1 MERSKTEQY
10 TFGVDEKETLEKIS
24 IVEASVGQNIQ
35 ERNQRELIATKYY
48 SEFVI
53 NTPKGP
59 VTLNNV
65 FITAEKNEQ
74 GQMSYHFRWITEN
87 GNGEQTVEENLVV
100 DENGKAHATEG
111 LKEYLGDEE
120 IDIEKL
126 MTENDIQQG
135 RLKGISEKA
144 EPEEIEKVMEKQDG
158 KANQEKEKEQE
169 NAGKDEETQE
179 IEEDL
184 KAQGQDLELVN
195 IRKIKDSHVAE
206 RMPEVFSDS
215 DEHAQAYSKKL
226 NKFVMLEKKDGP
238 TNDENKNEKI
248 HSSKGQWQINDK
260 VEPAKTTLRT
270 IISIDENGEK
280 IERKVPYALMKT
292 NRDDKEIAVNIGQYG
307 EVNIETVD
315 VLPCQER
322 IARGVREQGEGL
334 NREEA
339 VQIRRE
345 FQTQG
350 KEYPHDLA
358 HQVENIEDAQRESNQ
373 VVDYDITP
381 DDYIPNTETTW
392 RELMEETGESLSQL
406 VERFNKDMAKSEGK
420 EESKSI
426 VQKIVDDYQM
436 VSHEH
441 NRG

>member
-1 MERSKTEQY
+1 
-10 TFGVDEKETLEKIS
+10 
-24 IVEASVGQNIQ
+24 
-35 ERNQRELIATKYY
+35 
-48 SEFVI
+48 
-53 NTPKGP
+53 
-59 VTLNNV
+59 
-65 FITAEKNEQ
+65 
-74 GQMSYHFRWITEN
+74 
-87 GNGEQTVEENLVV
+87 
-100 DENGKAHATEG
+100 
-111 LKEYLGDEE
+111 
-120 IDIEKL
+120 
-126 MTENDIQQG
+126 
-135 RLKGISEKA
+135 
-144 EPEEIEKVMEKQDG
+144 
-158 KANQEKEKEQE
+158 
-169 NAGKDEETQE
+169 
-179 IEEDL
+179 
-184 KAQGQDLELVN
+184 
-195 IRKIKDSHVAE
+195 
-206 RMPEVFSDS
+206 
-215 DEHAQAYSKKL
+215 
-226 NKFVMLEKKDGP
+226 
-238 TNDENKNEKI
+238 
-248 HSSKGQWQINDK
+248 
-260 VEPAKTTLRT
+260 
-270 IISIDENGEK
+270 
-280 IERKVPYALMKT
+280 MKT